1 MIFNYFSVW
10 ATPVGPE
17 GKYNIIYDFSRDW
30 LTYSH
35 DLEAYIPYFKTDNN
49 QTKNSSLKINLDDY
63 PNAFLIVKNNTEN
76 CFLFFNET
84 LEKQLE
90 KGKWYVF
97 ETKNIKSGTGKPELV
112 LTFFGKNS
120 PEDIKVFAGFPNN
133 VTQQTKNLEE
143 NSKFN
148 LVPRDF
154 GPISSSMA
162 IIFILNVVMFS
173 FLSSNYTKAYKKY
186 YNIYDLTSVNINE
199 NSFMVSR
206 PLDRPNMLFVILLS
220 IMGGFL
226 VILIQKSGFQIFS
239 DSFIY
244 KSGNTFGIV
253 ISNYFKISL
262 LIFIAFIIKY
272 FYLLTFGKLF
282 NIEKLVDFHYFKII
296 QSSIFFFTFC
306 ILFTLIVQN
315 LYIDLSSN
323 IKPLIQGSF
332 TIFYILRTVLVYF
345 TINRKGNIKTLYLIS
360 YLCIVELFPII
371 LGIQIFF

>member
-1 MIFNYFSVW
+1 LIFNYNLCW
-10 ATPVGPE
+10 ATPIGPD
-17 GKYNIIYDFSRDW
+17 GSYNIIYDFNRDW

-35 DLEAYIPYFKTDNN
+35 DLQAYIPYSKTDNN
-49 QTKNSSLKINLDDY
+49 EIKNFSLKLNLDDY
-63 PNAFLIVKNNTEN
+63 PNAFIIIKNNTDN

-84 LEKQLE
+84 LEKQLT
-90 KGKWYVF
+90 KDKWYVF
-97 ETKNIKSGTGKPELV
+97 ETKIIKSTTKNSELV
-112 LTFFGKNS
+112 LTFFGKNM
-120 PEDIKVFAGFPNN
+120 PEDISVYAGFPNN
-133 VTQQTKNLEE
+133 LTKQTKNLKV

-162 IIFILNVVMFS
+162 IIFVLNIVMFS

-186 YNIYDLTSVNINE
+186 YNVNDLTSVNISE

-206 PLDRPNMLFVILLS
+206 PLDRPNMFFVILLS

-226 VILIQKSGFQIFS
+226 VILIQKLGFQIFN
-239 DSFIY
+239 DSFLY

-262 LIFIAFIIKY
+262 LIFIAFIFKY

-282 NIEKLVDFHYFKII
+282 NIEKMVDFHYFKIV

-306 ILFTLIVQN
+306 ILFALIVQN
-315 LYIDLSSN
+315 IHLNISSN
-323 IKPLIQGSF
+323 IEPLIEGAF
-332 TIFYILRTVLVYF
+332 TVFYILRTALVYF